1 MAAQIT
7 DAAISAE
14 HVSLEVLAPARGGGG
29 SVVAC
34 PLKSAVFV
42 LRSGAAPAAL
52 LLSPGRGGAEQPRPV
67 RAGERATLRAGD
79 LLLLARD
86 PWRHA
91 YRLEPPAEQPAEPRA
106 REETQAE
113 ADTPRHQRQRKAAA
127 PKRRPLGRLQPLPE

>member
-14 HVSLEVLAPARGGGG
+14 HVSLEVLAPARGGGN

-34 PLKSAVFV
+34 PLKNAIFV

-67 RAGERATLRAGD
+67 RAGETASLRAGD
-79 LLLLARD
+79 MLLLARD

-91 YRLEPPAEQPAEPRA
+91 YRLEPPAEPAAEPRA
-106 REETQAE
+106 REATQAE
-113 ADTPRHQRQRKAAA
+113 TETPRHKRQRKAAA
-127 PKRRPLGRLQPLPE
+127 PKRRPLGGLQLLPE